1 MRESGFMRHSDP
13 DLVTWQTRPAVLTGG
28 MGMDTSVATKERVTC
43 LCGLWG
49 QRNVTSGETCAGADF
64 QQAAYEVVY
73 ECIES
78 MRKVVEFDQEKTRN
92 VKQQP
97 RMDTMAR
104 RFDMIGQLSLEIAAW
119 LRDAFDLE

>member
-1 MRESGFMRHSDP
+1 
-13 DLVTWQTRPAVLTGG
+13 
-28 MGMDTSVATKERVTC
+28 
-43 LCGLWG
+43 
-49 QRNVTSGETCAGADF
+49 
-64 QQAAYEVVY
+64 
-73 ECIES
+73 

>member
-1 MRESGFMRHSDP
+1 
-13 DLVTWQTRPAVLTGG
+13 
-28 MGMDTSVATKERVTC
+28 
-43 LCGLWG
+43 
-49 QRNVTSGETCAGADF
+49 VTSGETCAGADF